1 MSAFINTAIKAAYF
15 AASIIQNS
23 SRSLSKIKVTQKNK
37 NDFVSDIDKKAEESI
52 ITTINKAYPSH
63 NILAEESGFVNNG
76 SEFTWIIDPIDGT
89 TNFIHGHP
97 NYSISIALK
106 EKDKI
111 IHGVVLDPNR
121 NDLYQ
126 ASIGKGALLNEK
138 RIRVSNNNLEHSL
151 IATGFPTVD
160 LTIIDKYLQIFK
172 DITLNT
178 TGQRRLGSAALDLAY
193 VASGI
198 VDGFYE
204 YNLKTWDVAAGILLV
219 KEAGGIVINFEGKSH
234 FGNDGDIIAANPKI
248 VNQLQKIIKKYL

>member
-15 AASIIQNS
+15 AANVIQNS
-23 SRSLSKIKVTQKNK
+23 SRNLSKIKIIQKNK
-37 NDFVSDIDKKAEESI
+37 NDFVSDIDKNAEDAI
-52 ITTINKAYPSH
+52 ITTINKAYPQH
-63 NILAEESGFVNNG
+63 NILAEESGFIDNKSNL
-76 SEFTWIIDPIDGT
+76 TWIIDPIDGT

-106 EKDKI
+106 ENNKI
-111 IHGVVLDPNR
+111 IHGVILDPNR

-126 ASIGKGALLNEK
+126 ASIGKGALLNDR

-160 LTIIDKYLQIFK
+160 LTVIDKYLQIFK

-193 VASGI
+193 VASGV

-204 YNLKTWDVAAGILLV
+204 YSLKAWDVSAGILLV
-219 KEAGGIVINFEGKSH
+219 KEAGGIVINFDGNNH
-234 FGNDGDIIAANPKI
+234 LGNDGNIIAANPKI